1 MAVNAFVLALLIYE
15 SIVDIRRLRINIIP
29 AVMVGAF
36 GLLMNVLVYKRP
48 VWWMAGLAVGI
59 VLLLAALISR
69 ERIGYGDGVI
79 FLVLGVCVEP
89 VSVLWILWLSMLA
102 AGIVGC
108 VGVIRGKRDRKSAVP
123 YIPFVLAAYVAV
135 FLLKMAGGLV

>member
-1 MAVNAFVLALLIYE
+1 MAVNAVVLALLIYE
-15 SIVDIRRLRINIIP
+15 SVVDIRRLKINIIP
-29 AVMVGAF
+29 AAVVGVF
-36 GLLMNVLVYKRP
+36 GLLMNTLVYKRP
-48 VWWMAGLAVGI
+48 VWWMAGLAVGL
-59 VLLLAALISR
+59 VLLLAALVSR
-69 ERIGYGDGVI
+69 ERIGYGDGII

-89 VSVLWILWLSMLA
+89 ESVLWILWLSMLA

-108 VGVIRGKRDRKSAVP
+108 VGVIRGKRDRKSAMP

>member
-1 MAVNAFVLALLIYE
+1 MAVNAVVLALLIYE